1 MYSWLFFFFFYFFSP
16 FLSRRASTRSSGI
29 GPEKCHKQSR
39 RRPYLYVIFRMHAI
53 DTAETIIN
61 SCEGNIKCFF
71 LPFFVTTFIG
81 AELDFNM
88 YTHQWRRRE
97 HGVQLLCELFTS
109 CVLLPASAVMIIGWW
124 GRGDDEGRM
133 RVLCC
138 LQSRVTL
145 AWWGTPTSRSEKR
158 ENLLFFPLFIDPI
171 TQSV

>member
-1 MYSWLFFFFFYFFSP
+1 MYSWLFFSP
-16 FLSRRASTRSSGI
+16 LFHKNFHSIIRHRARKVSQTERLLFI
-29 GPEKCHKQSR
+29 CD
-39 RRPYLYVIFRMHAI
+39 FRMHAI
-53 DTAETIIN
+53 RRRETIIN
-61 SCEGNIKCFF
+61 SCEGNIMLFFF
-71 LPFFVTTFIG
+71 LSFFFVTTFIG
-81 AELDFNM
+81 AELDFYM

-145 AWWGTPTSRSEKR
+145 AWWGTPTSSRSEKR
-158 ENLLFFPLFIDPI
+158 RESSLFSPI
-171 TQSV
+171 YRSYNTKCVKS